1 MSRNKKIMK
10 NTKLILVEQIK
21 YMNTS
26 SPMKN
31 GKYTIF
37 ISLQPGVWRVI
48 HTQACLE
55 RCCRSS
61 GFSSCGGSGCESTFG
76 ILERGQRRSESE
88 PKCA

>member
-37 ISLQPGVWRVI
+37 ISLQPGV
-48 HTQACLE
+48 
-55 RCCRSS
+55 
-61 GFSSCGGSGCESTFG
+61 G
-76 ILERGQRRSESE
+76 
-88 PKCA
+88 